1 MLSLSNHAHC
11 FSIWV
16 QYLASY
22 FFEQFLLESITTN
35 LILKTILQDWDLQK
49 FVLAKYIPIRVV
61 NDICKIYSYKGSKR
75 YLYSNYMIWGW
86 FVINSLEFCFKNF
99 KKGLLVPDY
108 LENYV
113 IPSSLYT
120 WLYFSKFSLNFHLTF
135 LVVSLGYYRY

>member
-61 NDICKIYSYKGSKR
+61 NDICIV
-75 YLYSNYMIWGW
+75 ITWFVGW
-86 FVINSLEFCFKNF
+86 FVINSPEFCFKNF

-120 WLYFSKFSLNFHLTF
+120 WLYFSKFSLNFHLIF